1 MKKKYIVVMDVP
13 GIKKYVF
20 GTDRLV
26 EIRGASA
33 LLTELNENGVPT
45 LLKETL
51 DEAHF
56 DLVFSGGEQDNSSS
70 KRSCQ
75 PLSLP

>member
-1 MKKKYIVVMDVP
+1 MKKKYIVFMDVP

-26 EIRGASA
+26 EIRGARA

-51 DEAHF
+51 DEAHLTIF
-56 DLVFSGGEQDNSSS
+56 ET
-70 KRSCQ
+70 RS
-75 PLSLP
+75 